1 MTLIRTHSQNIDSGI
16 FQQPLIRSCC
26 NFAQSYKAQKEED
39 WGDSK
44 LIKTCLL
51 RLIVQLE

>member
-1 MTLIRTHSQNIDSGI
+1 MTLIGTHSQNIDSGI

-39 WGDSK
+39 LGGGGGG
-44 LIKTCLL
+44 IGGT
-51 RLIVQLE
+51 QN